1 MKKEVP
7 TAVETVNNGK
17 ANRQDANKISIYKVK
32 PAKLTAYK
40 RKSFNV
46 NHPKVHL
53 IIYNR
58 DGRAAGACT
67 QSLVNKYV
75 KTCIYTI

>member
-53 IIYNR
+53 IIYI
-58 DGRAAGACT
+58 GMAGLQVHAP
-67 QSLVNKYV
+67 KAW
-75 KTCIYTI
+75 